1 MTTAAHRSSLPPH
14 LAAQAAEY
22 VARLGPP
29 DPVVVHADLTQNHA
43 YVDEHGR
50 LVGLI
55 DWGDMLVAD
64 RHLEIIQVYRDMF
77 RCEQE
82 LLRIFLEA
90 AAWCRGTRGSRE

>member
-1 MTTAAHRSSLPPH
+1 MTTAAQRSSLPPH

-22 VARLGPP
+22 VVCLGPP
-29 DPVVVHADLTQNHA
+29 DPVVHADLTQNHA

-77 RCEQE
+77 RCEPE